1 MADDVLLIDVPDDSI
16 LAHKKLTVRPISKM
30 KLKHLRAF
38 QRVKNAGRDA
48 DMDDMA
54 LALVGALDGWSEDEV
69 NELTLDE
76 MLLVIGKMD
85 RKEKGAVPNGNGSS
99 STPPTGATS
108 SGWGQTGS

>member
-1 MADDVLLIDVPDDSI
+1 MADEVLLIDVPDESI
-16 LAHKKLTVRPISKM
+16 LASKKLTVRPIGKM

-54 LALVGALDGWSEDEV
+54 LALAGALDGWSEAEV

-76 MLLVIGKMD
+76 MLLVIEQMD
-85 RKEKGAVPNGNGSS
+85 RREQAAIPNGKSS
-99 STPPTGATS
+99 SSLPPSGRTTRGRRRTGA
-108 SGWGQTGS
+108 